1 MFDARLRTEVL
12 RLHQSDL
19 SRSAEHH
26 RTRREAASPR
36 RPGIPGTPGGDR

>member
-19 SRSAEHH
+19 SRTAEHH
-26 RTRREAASPR
+26 RARRQGATRRPVR
-36 RPGIPGTPGGDR
+36 RQGEC